1 MKEEKRSLK
10 VMVWIEEIKVKYNDV
25 KVQVHKEK
33 EVISEDWDFVIYLW
47 WRSFKCCVCAILFF
61 LYKE

>member
-25 KVQVHKEK
+25 KVRALEVKESGIEEWK
-33 EVISEDWDFVIYLW
+33 IVIHLW
-47 WRSFKCCVCAILFF
+47 WRPFKSCVCAILLF
-61 LYKE
+61 L

>member
-1 MKEEKRSLK
+1 
-10 VMVWIEEIKVKYNDV
+10 MVWIEEIKVKYNDV
-25 KVQVHKEK
+25 EVQVHKEK

-47 WRSFKCCVCAILFF
+47 WRSFKSCVCAILFL

>member
-10 VMVWIEEIKVKYNDV
+10 VIVWIEEIKVKYNAAV

-47 WRSFKCCVCAILFF
+47 WRSFKSCVCAILFF
-61 LYKE
+61 L